1 MITANGDSSCRLL
14 SVSSTITEALARLDA
29 DIAAAEAHLAG
40 LRRQKDGV
48 LAFVEQYM
56 TIPFTVADSSKELS
70 AEGPIR
76 VAGSGQ
82 SATIHDIVER
92 RIERD
97 FTIEG
102 LDQLARSE
110 GHDFTREQINN
121 AVTYLRRRKFVEK
134 RPGRGN
140 WRRVP
145 SRDGSLPAGQ
155 TLSSTDAANPQTPR
169 SDLGAGVFPRLD
181 RGGAS

>member
-1 MITANGDSSCRLL
+1 MST
-14 SVSSTITEALARLDA
+14 TITEALAQLDA
-29 DIAAAEAHLAG
+29 DIAAAEAHLAD

-48 LAFVEQYM
+48 LAFVHRYM
-56 TIPFTVADSSKELS
+56 TIPFTVAESSKELP

-76 VAGSGQ
+76 LAGSGQ
-82 SATIHDIVER
+82 SAIIHDIVER
-92 RIERD
+92 RIDRD

-140 WRRVP
+140 WRRVTP
-145 SRDGSLPAGQ
+145 RGGNLLAGQ

-169 SDLGAGVFPRLD
+169 ADLGAGGLPSLD
-181 RGGAS
+181 IRGGAS